1 MRKPVPEHNADA
13 DTRALVPAISSLRA
27 AAKRIDT
34 RAVRGRITRA
44 IGTLVH
50 AVLPDTRIGEL
61 CLLEDPRTGL
71 SLEAE
76 VIGLSGDG
84 VLLTPIGDLVGLS
97 SRAEVVATG
106 RMREVPVGGD
116 LLGRV
121 IDSRCRPLDG
131 KGEIKTVETRPLH
144 GRAPIR

>member
-84 VLLTPIGDLVGLS
+84 VLLTP
-97 SRAEVVATG
+97 
-106 RMREVPVGGD
+106 
-116 LLGRV
+116 
-121 IDSRCRPLDG
+121 
-131 KGEIKTVETRPLH
+131 
-144 GRAPIR
+144 